1 MMDLETCEG
10 WEEAIIDPNTEKS
23 KTTQGKQA
31 LYKRAI

>member
-1 MMDLETCEG
+1 MDLETCEG

-23 KTTQGKQA
+23 KTQGKQA